1 MGTALPTT
9 ASSTSHDLGISVTD
23 RGGAAIVCLSGRV
36 SIDSSPVLRE
46 RLLTLLKRQSPPMLT
61 IDLSDLAY
69 IDCSGIATLIE
80 ALRIAHQR
88 NSELQLRGLHDGPRH
103 LLEVTGLL
111 RLFDTDG
118 PKDGSSGS
126 KVS

>member
-1 MGTALPTT
+1 MTATESTT
-9 ASSTSHDLGISVTD
+9 TQDLSIHVTD
-23 RGGAAIVCLSGRV
+23 RERGALVCLGGRV
-36 SIDSSPVLRE
+36 TVDSSPRLRE
-46 RLLTLLKRQSPPMLT
+46 QLLALLSRRFPPTLI

-111 RLFDTDG
+111 RLFDNNG
-118 PKDGSSGS
+118 PKDSTSKP

>member
-1 MGTALPTT
+1 MTAAEPTT
-9 ASSTSHDLGISVTD
+9 TQDLSIQVTD
-23 RGGAAIVCLSGRV
+23 REHAALVCLGGRV
-36 SIDSSPVLRE
+36 TVDSSPRLRE
-46 RLLTLLKRQSPPMLT
+46 QLLALLSRRSPPPLI

-88 NSELQLRGLHDGPRH
+88 KSELQLRGLHDGPRH

-118 PKDGSSGS
+118 PKSGS
-126 KVS
+126 AGSEVC

>member
-1 MGTALPTT
+1 MTAAEPTT
-9 ASSTSHDLGISVTD
+9 TQDLSIQVTD
-23 RGGAAIVCLSGRV
+23 REHAALVCLGGRV
-36 SIDSSPVLRE
+36 TVDSSPRLRE
-46 RLLTLLKRQSPPMLT
+46 QLLALLSRRSPPTLI

-111 RLFDTDG
+111 RLFDSNG
-118 PKDGSSGS
+118 PKDSTSKP

>member
-1 MGTALPTT
+1 MTAAEPTT
-9 ASSTSHDLGISVTD
+9 TQDLSIQVTD
-23 RGGAAIVCLSGRV
+23 REHAALVCLGGRV
-36 SIDSSPVLRE
+36 TVDSSPRLRE
-46 RLLTLLKRQSPPMLT
+46 QLLALLSRRSPPPLI

-88 NSELQLRGLHDGPRH
+88 NSKLQLRGLHDGPRH

-111 RLFDTDG
+111 RLFDSNG
-118 PKDGSSGS
+118 PKSGS
-126 KVS
+126 AGSEVC